1 VKITSQLKTNNMKKS
16 ILVFTS
22 VTLLSGMVFL
32 GCESSSEKVDT
43 AEQAVTDANNEL
55 EQANQE
61 YLADIENYRTETSSK
76 IEANNQSIADFNL
89 RIAKEKKEVKE
100 DYKKK
105 IAELESKNSDMKKK
119 MDEYKADGKEKWE
132 AFKTEF
138 SHDMDELGAAFKDL
152 TVKNVK

>member
-1 VKITSQLKTNNMKKS
+1 MKKS

>member
-1 VKITSQLKTNNMKKS
+1 MKKS

-89 RIAKEKKEVKE
+89 RIAKEKKKL
-100 DYKKK
+100 KK
-105 IAELESKNSDMKKK
+105 ITKRKLLN
-119 MDEYKADGKEKWE
+119 
-132 AFKTEF
+132 
-138 SHDMDELGAAFKDL
+138 
-152 TVKNVK
+152 

>member
-1 VKITSQLKTNNMKKS
+1 MKITSQLKTNNMKKS

-105 IAELESKNSDMKKK
+105 IAEPESKNSDMKKK

>member
-1 VKITSQLKTNNMKKS
+1 
-16 ILVFTS
+16 
-22 VTLLSGMVFL
+22 MVFL

>member
-1 VKITSQLKTNNMKKS
+1 MKKS
-16 ILVFTS
+16 ILIFTS

-32 GCESSSEKVDT
+32 GCKSTSEKVDN
-43 AEQAVTDANNEL
+43 AEQAVIDANSEL

-89 RIAKEKKEVKE
+89 RIEKEKKEVKD

-152 TVKNVK
+152 TVENVK